1 MTIHQALQY
10 GAKAL
15 AAVPDP
21 KIDAAALL
29 CHVTGLPRIE
39 LLLRA
44 AEPLQAEQETA
55 YRTLLERRA
64 QREPLQYMLGAQCF
78 FGLDFHVDK
87 RVLIPRSETET
98 LCELALQRISP
109 MGSSQVLDVCTGSG
123 AIAVVLKH
131 ERPNAQVFATD
142 LSRDALTIAAE
153 NANRNAVSVHFAQ
166 GDLFAPVSG
175 KRFDCIV
182 SNPPYICSDDCPTL
196 QPEVLQEPLMA
207 LDGGA
212 DGLDFYRRI
221 ITEAPLRA
229 NGWLCLEIGD
239 TQGAAVR
246 AMLNADGRYDEIAI
260 HQDLYGLDRVA
271 LAHAAAFPT

>member
-109 MGSSQVLDVCTGSG
+109 MGSPQVLDVCTGSG

-131 ERPNAQVFATD
+131 ERPNAEVFATD

-182 SNPPYICSDDCPTL
+182 SNPPYICSDDCLAL

-212 DGLDFYRRI
+212 DGLDFY
-221 ITEAPLRA
+221 TGGGQE
-229 NGWLCLEIGD
+229 EILLGKS
-239 TQGAAVR
+239 
-246 AMLNADGRYDEIAI
+246 IS
-260 HQDLYGLDRVA
+260 
-271 LAHAAAFPT
+271 FF